1 MLTPSQDCTN
11 HALPPADLRA
21 RQALWI
27 ALVISAVFMVA
38 EVLGGYWTGSL
49 ALMADAGHML
59 TDVAALTLSLFA
71 AWIAS
76 RPATPQ
82 KTYGYYRVE
91 IFAALL
97 NGIGLAAI
105 SLAIVYQS
113 YIRLQEP
120 REVLAGPMLAIAVLG
135 LIANAACARIL
146 YHAKSGSLNVK
157 GALFHVLGDALGSV
171 AAILAGVCMLVWG
184 WYLADPITSLLV
196 SVLILYG
203 AWRILKDSVDILLEG
218 TPAHIDIRAMEREL
232 AGVEGVASIHDLHVW
247 SINSG
252 MTSMSCHAV
261 VTGQRNRQDLLSGLN
276 AVLRNQFRVD
286 HSTIQLEEMNTSSE
300 VMEACGRT
308 RCGFAGIP

>member
-1 MLTPSQDCTN
+1 MLTPSQDCTS
-11 HALPPADLRA
+11 HAPPSADLRT

-27 ALVISAVFMVA
+27 ALLISVVFMIA
-38 EVLGGYWTGSL
+38 EVLGAYWTDSL

-59 TDVAALTLSLFA
+59 TDVGALALSLFA
-71 AWIAS
+71 VWIAS

-113 YIRLQEP
+113 YIRLQQP
-120 REVLAGPMLAIAVLG
+120 HEVLAGPMLAIAVLG
-135 LIANAACARIL
+135 LIANAACAMIL
-146 YHAKSGSLNVK
+146 YHSHSDSLNVK
-157 GALFHVLGDALGSV
+157 GALLHVMGDALGSV
-171 AAILAGVCMLVWG
+171 AAIVAGVCMLYWN
-184 WYLADPITSLLV
+184 WYLADPITSMLV
-196 SVLILYG
+196 SVLIFYG

-218 TPAHIDIRAMEREL
+218 TPAHIDICAMEREL
-232 AGVEGVASIHDLHVW
+232 ATVEGVASIHDLHVW

-261 VTGQRNRQDLLSGLN
+261 VTGQRNRQELLSGLN
-276 AVLRNQFRVD
+276 AVLRSQFRVD
-286 HSTIQLEEMNTSSE
+286 HSTIQLEELNTQSE
-300 VMEACGRT
+300 LAEACGRT